1 MTLTRD
7 SEVMIS
13 EDIYWIGGDDRTAN
27 IFEGAFPIPEGVSY
41 NSYVIMDEKTALLDT
56 CDLSIS
62 AVFWK
67 KLRSTLAGSPLDYF
81 VINHMD
87 PDHGAAITQVLA
99 M

>member
-1 MTLTRD
+1 MFISYGGVVPSMTLTRD

-56 CDLSIS
+56 WCHSPSNWELDLM
-62 AVFWK
+62 
-67 KLRSTLAGSPLDYF
+67 T
-81 VINHMD
+81 H
-87 PDHGAAITQVLA
+87 
-99 M
+99 